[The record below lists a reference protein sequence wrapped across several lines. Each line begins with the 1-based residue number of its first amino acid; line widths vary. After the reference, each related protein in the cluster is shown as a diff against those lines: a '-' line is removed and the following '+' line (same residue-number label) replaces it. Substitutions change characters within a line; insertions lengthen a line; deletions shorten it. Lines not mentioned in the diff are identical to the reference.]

1 MLLKLNKLYIMKNL
15 ILIFG
20 LLIHQVIFSQPLMR
34 TYTNINYDS
43 IAKSNF
49 EKIVYKQKSDFVY
62 RLKYNKFQL
71 SISTKLKSMNLVE
84 TFSNLTINDL
94 IFAGS
99 YDIRLRFYVS
109 SNIKIFQ
116 RVFITGVSNS
126 QIFYTTGVIM
136 KF

>member
-1 MLLKLNKLYIMKNL
+1 LKLNKLYIMKNL

-20 LLIHQVIFSQPLMR
+20 LLIHQVTFSQPLMR
-34 TYTNINYDS
+34 TYTKINYDS

-126 QIFYTTGVIM
+126 QIFYTTGLIM

>member
-1 MLLKLNKLYIMKNL
+1 MKNL

-20 LLIHQVIFSQPLMR
+20 LLIHQVTFSQPLMR
-34 TYTNINYDS
+34 TYTKINYDS

-49 EKIVYKQKSDFVY
+49 EKIVFKQKSDFVY

-71 SISTKLKSMNLVE
+71 SISTKLKSINLVE

-126 QIFYTTGVIM
+126 QVFYTTGLII

>member
-1 MLLKLNKLYIMKNL
+1 MKPL

-49 EKIVYKQKSDFVY
+49 EKIVFKQKSDFVY

>member
-1 MLLKLNKLYIMKNL
+1 LKLNKLYIMKNL

>member
-1 MLLKLNKLYIMKNL
+1 MKNL

-20 LLIHQVIFSQPLMR
+20 LLIHQVTFSQPLMR
-34 TYTNINYDS
+34 TYTKINYDS

>member
-1 MLLKLNKLYIMKNL
+1 MK
-15 ILIFG
+15 ILSTFVYTF
-20 LLIHQVIFSQPLMR
+20 LLIIVYSQPLMK

-49 EKIVYKQKSDFVY
+49 SKITFKPKRDYVY
-62 RLKYNKFQL
+62 RLRYDKFQ
-71 SISTKLKSMNLVE
+71 ISVSSKLRRIPTID
-84 TFSNLTINDL
+84 TFSDLTINDI

-109 SNIKIFQ
+109 PNVKVFQ
-116 RVFITGVSNS
+116 RLFITGLSNS
-126 QIFYTTGVIM
+126 QIFHTTGVII

>member
-1 MLLKLNKLYIMKNL
+1 MKNL

-20 LLIHQVIFSQPLMR
+20 LLVHQVIFSQPLMR

-49 EKIVYKQKSDFVY
+49 EKIVFKQKSDFVY

-116 RVFITGVSNS
+116 RIFITGVSNS

>member
-1 MLLKLNKLYIMKNL
+1 MKNL

-49 EKIVYKQKSDFVY
+49 EKIVFKQKSDFVY

-71 SISTKLKSMNLVE
+71 SISTKLKSINLVE

-116 RVFITGVSNS
+116 RIFITGVSNS
-126 QIFYTTGVIM
+126 QVFYTTGLIM

>member
-1 MLLKLNKLYIMKNL
+1 MKPL

-20 LLIHQVIFSQPLMR
+20 LLIQQVIFSQPLMR

-49 EKIVYKQKSDFVY
+49 EKIVFKQKSDFVY

-71 SISTKLKSMNLVE
+71 SISTKLKSINLVE

-126 QIFYTTGVIM
+126 QVFYTTGLII

>member
-1 MLLKLNKLYIMKNL
+1 MKNL

-20 LLIHQVIFSQPLMR
+20 LLIHQVTFSQPLMR
-34 TYTNINYDS
+34 TYTKINYDS

-126 QIFYTTGVIM
+126 QIFYTTGLIM

>member
-1 MLLKLNKLYIMKNL
+1 LKLNKLYIMKPL

-49 EKIVYKQKSDFVY
+49 EKIVFKQKSDFVY

-71 SISTKLKSMNLVE
+71 SISTKLKSINLVE

-116 RVFITGVSNS
+116 RIFITGVSNS
-126 QIFYTTGVIM
+126 QVFYTTGLIM